1 MTALLFSFL
10 TFFSTA
16 LGGLFALHRRRQLYL
31 VMGLAAGILV
41 AAALLD
47 LLPDALHLAHESGQ
61 SSTRRILAAA
71 VIGFLAFWGL
81 DRLMHRAAAGHEHG
95 HEPIAFGAVAA
106 LGLTIHSFLDGFAIG
121 SAFQASSSTGFLVA
135 MAVIAHDFGDGVSTV
150 GVVLGSRG
158 KLRHSL
164 GWLLADATAPVV
176 GCAAALV
183 LSISPGGASRSCWA
197 SSPAPFFSSAPAH
210 LLPKP
215 STKAGRGGC
224 TSPSWLA
231 SASSSL
237 PGFWEGDVGNATDD
251 ESGPTLPPRIKAA
264 FQFLH
269 LARIIT
275 EQVDASIPTRG
286 LRPLEKRVEEA
297 ALRVLQQYLPGEMDF
312 AEPACPATEPTET
325 AGPTESG

>member
-71 VIGFLAFWGL
+71 VVGFLAFWGL
-81 DRLMHRAAAGHEHG
+81 DRLMHRAAAGHEHR
-95 HEPIAFGAVAA
+95 HEHPHETIAFGSIAA

-135 MAVIAHDFGDGVSTV
+135 IAVIAHDFGDGVSTV

-158 KLRHSL
+158 KLVHSL

-183 LSISPGGASRSCWA
+183 LSISPGRIAELLGFFAGSFLFIGA
-197 SSPAPFFSSAPAH
+197 AH
-210 LLPKP
+210 LLPEAEHEGR
-215 STKAGRGGC
+215 AG
-224 TSPSWLA
+224 WLYVA
-231 SASSSL
+231 VLA
-237 PGFWEGDVGNATDD
+237 GVGVV
-251 ESGPTLPPRIKAA
+251 I
-264 FQFLH
+264 
-269 LARIIT
+269 LARLL
-275 EQVDASIPTRG
+275 G
-286 LRPLEKRVEEA
+286 
-297 ALRVLQQYLPGEMDF
+297 G
-312 AEPACPATEPTET
+312 
-325 AGPTESG
+325 